1 MRSRRAVMTGFALAA
16 SLLIPAVAAQA
27 APAPASQAQQ
37 TAAGPAVGQQFSY
50 ALHAK
55 GAASLAAAGA
65 TRHGCPYYY
74 ACMYTSSGWKSNT
87 PEHEWYYY
95 GCYALHNEYGTRW
108 IYNNQSGG
116 GDISLFGPYCGSG
129 VLETFAPGGWG
140 QFNVTPVD
148 WVELYQ

>member
-1 MRSRRAVMTGFALAA
+1 MTVFALAA
-16 SLLIPAVAAQA
+16 ILLIPVGVAQA
-27 APAPASQAQQ
+27 APAPAKPVSQARQ
-37 TAAGPAVGQQFSY
+37 TAAVPVADPSFSY
-50 ALHAK
+50 ALYAK
-55 GAASLAAAGA
+55 GAVPLVAAGS

-87 PEHEWYYY
+87 PEHKWYYY
-95 GCYALHNEYGTRW
+95 GCYALSNEYGTRW

-129 VLETFAPGGWG
+129 VLWTFTPGGWG
-140 QFNVTPVD
+140 QVNITPVD